1 MTHDG
6 REIDNGPAETSTARV
21 RRVLRIGLV
30 GAGPWARSLHAKGL
44 AASPDATFA
53 GVWAR
58 RQEAADAVV
67 AQHGGRTYPSVDA
80 LLADVDAVAFA
91 VPPDIQAEH
100 ATRAAEA
107 GRHLLLEKPIAAD
120 VASAERLADA
130 AHTAGVHTGVF
141 FTSRYTPKARE
152 FLASATAASWHG
164 ARAAW
169 VSGALLAGEFV
180 DSAWR
185 HDRGA
190 LWDVGPHAV
199 DLLDAALGP
208 VVEVRAAARGPVDL
222 VQLLLEHESGA
233 VSQVTLSLRVP
244 VEPSVAELTLLGDAG
259 ALSFSLRG
267 LSALDAY
274 GVLVGELAGQVR
286 GENVR
291 PACDVDRGVHVQRV
305 LARVSDLIT

>member
-1 MTHDG
+1 M
-6 REIDNGPAETSTARV
+6 
-21 RRVLRIGLV
+21 LRIGLV

-44 AASPDATFA
+44 AASQDVAFA

-67 AQHGGRTYPSVDA
+67 AEHGGRTYPSVDA
-80 LLADVDAVAFA
+80 LRDDVDAMAFA
-91 VPPDIQAEH
+91 VPPEVQAEH

-107 GRHLLLEKPIAAD
+107 GRHLLLDKPIAAD
-120 VASAERLADA
+120 VASAERLAA
-130 AHTAGVHTGVF
+130 AVHAAGVHTGVF
-141 FTSRYTPKARE
+141 FTSRFLPEARA
-152 FLASATAASWHG
+152 FLASATAATWHG

-169 VSGALLAGEFV
+169 VSGALLSGEFV

-199 DLLDAALGP
+199 DLLDAALGT
-208 VVEVRAAARGPVDL
+208 VTEVRAAARGPVDL
-222 VQLLLEHESGA
+222 VHLLLEHESGA
-233 VSQVTLSLRVP
+233 VSQTTLSLHVP
-244 VEPSVAELTLLGDAG
+244 VEPSLGELTLLGDG
-259 ALSFSLRG
+259 GGLSFSLRG

-286 GENVR
+286 GDDVR
-291 PACDVDRGVHVQRV
+291 PACDVDRGLHIQRI
-305 LARVSDLIT
+305 LARAAELIA